1 MMNTTYELNNLRK
14 DADYLNRDMRATSIV
29 SEVFSA
35 MVKGQ
40 DVGAI
45 KGADK
50 AVNYI
55 KELGVRAENGDF
67 SAVAELNTLRRF
79 VIETPLLQEMK
90 MLSIFGSYQAVGFD
104 ETIEREVYKHVGERS
119 REQAAG
125 GDVVFPA
132 IVKEV
137 YPVPTFTVSGG
148 YAVDYRRVALGDM
161 SKENEGMEQ
170 VRIDIRNKA
179 NRAIIKKIYTAI
191 HNATGVKY
199 TFENAGLTKIGVDA
213 VLTKIRRYGKPTVI
227 GDYALL
233 SQFTPWAG
241 YAYAVNAP
249 HGTLSTSTVN
259 NINVSERVMNEIQD
273 NGILGMY
280 NGAIL
285 AEIDN
290 PYDETTLN
298 AGGTDFETMLPAGLG
313 FVVPA
318 GAQSPIATYTRG
330 GLTSFTG
337 NNVKNGRIETRFDLE
352 VGCDL
357 AKGQEYKIGMFYD
370 NNIGGLN

>member
-1 MMNTTYELNNLRK
+1 MNTTYELNNLRK
-14 DADYLNRDMRATSIV
+14 DADYLNREMRATSIV

-35 MVKGQ
+35 MVNGKE
-40 DVGAI
+40 VGAI

-104 ETIEREVYKHVGERS
+104 ETIE
-119 REQAAG
+119 
-125 GDVVFPA
+125 
-132 IVKEV
+132 V

-179 NRAIIKKIYTAI
+179 NRAIIKKIYQAI
-191 HNATGVKY
+191 HDATGVKY
-199 TFENAGLTKIGVDA
+199 TFENAGLTKAGVDG
-213 VLTKIRRYGKPTVI
+213 VLAKVRRFGRPTVVA
-227 GDYALL
+227 DYAIL

-241 YAYAVNAP
+241 YAYAINAP

-259 NINVSERVMNEIQD
+259 NINISERTMNEIMD
-273 NGILGMY
+273 NGILGVY

-313 FVVPA
+313 FVIPA
-318 GAQSPIATYTRG
+318 GAQAPIATYTRG

-352 VGCDL
+352 CGVDL

-370 NNIGGLN
+370 TNVGGLN

>member
-1 MMNTTYELNNLRK
+1 MNTTYELNNLRK
-14 DADYLNRDMRATSIV
+14 DADYLNRDMRATSII

-40 DVGAI
+40 TVGAI

-50 AVNYI
+50 AVKYI
-55 KELGVRAENGDF
+55 KELGTRAENGDT
-67 SAVAELNTLRRF
+67 SAIAELNTLRRF

-90 MLSIFGSYQAVGFD
+90 MLSVFGSYQAVGWD
-104 ETIEREVYKHVGERS
+104 ETIEREIYKHVGERS

-125 GDVVFPA
+125 GDVVFPS

-137 YPVPTFTVSGG
+137 YPVATFTVSGG

-161 SKENEGMEQ
+161 SRENEGMEQ
-170 VRIDIRNKA
+170 VRIDIRNRA
-179 NRAIIKKIYTAI
+179 NRAIIKKVYTAI
-191 HNATGVKY
+191 HNATGVKF
-199 TFENAGLTKIGVDA
+199 TFENAGLTKTGVDG
-213 VLTKIRRYGKPTVI
+213 VLSRIRRFGKPTII

-241 YAYAVNAP
+241 YKGEIG
-249 HGTLSTSTVN
+249 GTTITGISDDI
-259 NINVSERVMNEIQD
+259 INELNK

-280 NGAIL
+280 NGSVL

-290 PYDETTLN
+290 PYDETSIITK
-298 AGGTDFETMLPAGLG
+298 GTAPNEYQEFETMLPMGLG
-313 FVVPA
+313 FIIPT

-337 NNVKNGRIETRFDLE
+337 NNVKNGRQETRFDLE
-352 VGCDL
+352 VGVDV
-357 AKGQEYKIGMFYD
+357 AKGQEYKLGMFYD
-370 NNIGGLN
+370 SNLNGLA

>member
-14 DADYLNRDMRATSIV
+14 DADYLNREMRATSIV

-35 MVKGQ
+35 MVNGKE
-40 DVGAI
+40 VGAI

-55 KELGVRAENGDF
+55 KDLGVRAENGDYN
-67 SAVAELNTLRRF
+67 AVAELNTLRRF
-79 VIETPLLQEMK
+79 VIEAPLLQEMK
-90 MLSIFGSYQAVGFD
+90 MLSIFGTYKAVGFD
-104 ETIEREVYKHVGERS
+104 ETIEREVYKHVGEKS
-119 REQAAG
+119 REQAAL

-179 NRAIIKKIYTAI
+179 NRAIVQKIYQAI
-191 HNATGVKY
+191 HDATGVKY
-199 TFENAGLTKIGVDA
+199 AFENAGLTKAGVDGI
-213 VLTKIRRYGKPTVI
+213 LTKVRRFGRPTVI
-227 GDYALL
+227 GDYAIL

-241 YAYAVNAP
+241 YV
-249 HGTLSTSTVN
+249 GTIASNTITGISDA
-259 NINVSERVMNEIQD
+259 IINEIAQ
-273 NGILGMY
+273 NGLLGMY
-280 NGAIL
+280 NGAVL

-298 AGGTDFETMLPAGLG
+298 ASGTDFETMLPAGLG

-337 NNVKNGRIETRFDLE
+337 NNVKNGRVETRFDLN
-352 VGCDL
+352 VGCDI
-357 AKGQEYKIGMFYD
+357 AKGQEYKVGMFYD
-370 NNIGGLN
+370 SNVGGLN

>member
-1 MMNTTYELNNLRK
+1 MKTTYELNNLRK
-14 DADYLNRDMRATSIV
+14 DSDFLNREMRATSVI

-35 MVKGQ
+35 MVNGN

-55 KELGVRAENGDF
+55 KELGARAENGDF
-67 SAVAELNTLRRF
+67 GAVAELNTLRRF
-79 VIETPLLQEMK
+79 TIEAPLLKEMK
-90 MLSIFGSYQAVGFD
+90 LLGIFGSYQAVGFD
-104 ETIEREVYKHVGERS
+104 ETIEREVYKHVGEKS
-119 REQAAG
+119 REQAAS

-132 IVKEV
+132 ITKEV

-179 NRAIIKKIYTAI
+179 MRAIVLKIYEAI

-199 TFENAGLTKIGVDA
+199 AFENAGLTKAGVDG
-213 VLTKIRRYGKPTVI
+213 VLTKIRRFGRPTVI
-227 GDYALL
+227 GDYAIL

-241 YAYAVNAP
+241 YV
-249 HGTLSTSTVN
+249 GS
-259 NINVSERVMNEIQD
+259 INSNTITGISEAQMNEIAQ
-273 NGILGMY
+273 NGLLGMY
-280 NGAIL
+280 NGAVL
-285 AEIDN
+285 AEIEN

-298 AGGTDFETMLPAGLG
+298 AAGNDFETMLPAGLG
-313 FVVPA
+313 FIVPT
-318 GAQSPIATYTRG
+318 GAKSPIATYTRG

-337 NNVKNGRIETRFDLE
+337 NNVKNGKIETRFDIE
-352 VGCDL
+352 VGADL
-357 AKGQEYKIGMFYD
+357 AKGQEYKIGMFLD
-370 NNIGGLN
+370 SNISSL

>member
-1 MMNTTYELNNLRK
+1 MNTTYELNNLRK
-14 DADYLNRDMRATSIV
+14 DIDYLNREIRKGSVV

-35 MVKGQ
+35 MVNGK
-40 DVGAI
+40 DVGTI

-50 AVNYI
+50 AVKYI
-55 KELGVRAENGDF
+55 KNLGERAENGDF
-67 SAVAELNTLRRF
+67 TAVAELNSLRRIE
-79 VIETPLLQEMK
+79 IETPLLQEIQL
-90 MLSIFGSYQAVGFD
+90 LSIFGSYQQVGFD
-104 ETIEREVYKHVGERS
+104 ETIEREIYHHVGERS
-119 REQAAG
+119 REQANG

-132 IVKEV
+132 IYKEV

-161 SKENEGMEQ
+161 TKENQGMEQ
-170 VRIDIRNKA
+170 VRIDIMNRAK
-179 NRAIIKKIYTAI
+179 RAIIKKVYTSI

-199 TFENAGLTKIGVDA
+199 THENAGLTKTGMDNVIG
-213 VLTKIRRYGKPTVI
+213 KIRRFGRPTVI
-227 GDYALL
+227 GDYAILT
-233 SQFTPWAG
+233 QFTPWAG

>member
-1 MMNTTYELNNLRK
+1 MNTTYELNNLRK
-14 DADYLNRDMRATSIV
+14 DSDYLNREMRATSIV
-29 SEVFSA
+29 AEVFSA

-40 DVGAI
+40 EVGTI

-50 AVNYI
+50 AVKYI
-55 KELGVRAENGDF
+55 KDLGVRAENGDF
-67 SAVAELNTLRRF
+67 TAVAELNTLRRF

-90 MLSIFGSYQAVGFD
+90 MLSIFGTYQAVGFD
-104 ETIEREVYKHVGERS
+104 ETIEREIYKHVGEKS

-125 GDVVFPA
+125 GDVVFPG

-161 SKENEGMEQ
+161 SKENAGMEQ

-179 NRAIIKKIYTAI
+179 NRAIIKKIYQAI
-191 HNATGVKY
+191 HDATGVKY
-199 TFENAGLTKIGVDA
+199 TFENAGLTKAGVDG
-213 VLTKIRRYGKPTVI
+213 VLAKVRRHGRPTI
-227 GDYALL
+227 LGDYALL

-249 HGTLSTSTVN
+249 HTTLSTSTVN
-259 NINVSERVMNEIQD
+259 NIHVSERVMNEIQD
-273 NGILGMY
+273 TGLIGVY
-280 NGAIL
+280 NGSIL
-285 AEIDN
+285 SVIDN
-290 PYDETTLN
+290 PYDETAIN
-298 AGGTDFETMLPAGLG
+298 AAGTDFETMLPTGLG

-318 GAQSPIATYTRG
+318 GVQSPIATYTRG

-370 NNIGGLN
+370 TNLGGLN

>member
-1 MMNTTYELNNLRK
+1 MNTTYELNNLRK
-14 DADYLNRDMRATSIV
+14 DADYLNREMRATSIV

-35 MVKGQ
+35 MVNGKE
-40 DVGAI
+40 VGAI

-55 KELGVRAENGDF
+55 KELGARAENGDF
-67 SAVAELNTLRRF
+67 NAVAELNTLRRF
-79 VIETPLLQEMK
+79 VIEAPLLREMK
-90 MLSIFGSYQAVGFD
+90 LLSVFGTYKAVGFD
-104 ETIEREVYKHVGERS
+104 ETIEREVYRHVGEKS
-119 REQAAG
+119 REQATG

-132 IVKEV
+132 NVKEV

-148 YAVDYRRVALGDM
+148 YAVDYRRVTLGDM

-179 NRAIIKKIYTAI
+179 NRAIIKKIYQAI
-191 HNATGVKY
+191 HDATGVKY
-199 TFENAGLTKIGVDA
+199 AFENAGLTKAGVDG
-213 VLTKIRRYGKPTVI
+213 VLTKIRRFGRPTVI

-241 YAYAVNAP
+241 YV
-249 HGTLSTSTVN
+249 GTIASNTITG
-259 NINVSERVMNEIQD
+259 ISEAQMNEIAQ
-273 NGILGMY
+273 NGLLGMY
-280 NGAIL
+280 NGAVL

-298 AGGTDFETMLPAGLG
+298 DAGTDFVTMLPAGLG
-313 FVVPA
+313 FIIPT

-337 NNVKNGRIETRFDLE
+337 NNVKNGRVETRFDLE
-352 VGCDL
+352 VGADI
-357 AKGQEYKIGMFYD
+357 AKGQEYKVGMFYD
-370 NNIGGLN
+370 SNVGGLN